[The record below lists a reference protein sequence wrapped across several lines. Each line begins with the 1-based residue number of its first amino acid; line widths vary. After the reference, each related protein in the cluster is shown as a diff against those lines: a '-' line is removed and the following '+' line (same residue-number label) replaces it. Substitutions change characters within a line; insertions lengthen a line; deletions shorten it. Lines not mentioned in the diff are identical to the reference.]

1 MSTPRKAK
9 RFQGDVWFDQQVEKR
24 TKLALHQKQ
33 IVFAKEHKEDSNEQ
47 LLTYVRQAAEELGFT
62 PNAGEMIGGEY
73 ISSRFGSWDQV
84 VHAAGLPP
92 QGELRDIKKR
102 QIYKE
107 EFKRQAALFKKERRE
122 QKEEKK
128 MGILARQEA
137 AKMAQTER
145 AEKSHDWSTHHK
157 HDTDEQLLEYLR
169 QCAKELGHSPTKAE
183 VAGSSY
189 LIRRFVSWP
198 LALQLAKLPLPQ
210 GMKPPKSKDINDYQ
224 QLKKQRRVAK
234 EKQQQDL

>member
-84 VHAAGLPP
+84 AWLCCFLDLPTLVTGLV
-92 QGELRDIKKR
+92 L
-102 QIYKE
+102 
-107 EFKRQAALFKKERRE
+107 
-122 QKEEKK
+122 
-128 MGILARQEA
+128 
-137 AKMAQTER
+137 
-145 AEKSHDWSTHHK
+145 
-157 HDTDEQLLEYLR
+157 
-169 QCAKELGHSPTKAE
+169 C
-183 VAGSSY
+183 V
-189 LIRRFVSWP
+189 
-198 LALQLAKLPLPQ
+198 
-210 GMKPPKSKDINDYQ
+210 
-224 QLKKQRRVAK
+224 
-234 EKQQQDL
+234 